1 MKKVL
6 ITGSGGLI
14 GSEAV
19 EYYCNKG
26 YQVVGTDNNF
36 REYFFG
42 KGGSVEWRLNELK
55 KHKNY
60 THYNSNIVNREEVEN
75 IFIQQ
80 GNFDLI
86 IHTAAQP
93 SHDWACKEPLTDF
106 NVNAVGTI
114 NLLES
119 YRLYSPDAVF
129 IFTSTNKVYGDTPNR
144 IALHEDETRFTPLLP
159 DHENGFDEW
168 VSIDHCLHSVFGA
181 SKVAADIMVQ
191 EYGKYFN
198 LKTVVF
204 RGGCLTGQKHSGVE
218 LHGFLSYLVKCC
230 VNDIPYTIFGYK
242 GKQVRDNIHSSD
254 LISAFDAYFESP
266 RANGE
271 VYNIGGGT
279 YSNCSVIEAINLIE
293 NMINKKL
300 NYTIKDENRIGDHI
314 WWISDTRK
322 FKRHFPNW
330 KQEYNMEKIIE
341 TFLK

>member
-1 MKKVL
+1 MKKIL

-26 YQVVGTDNNF
+26 YTVIGIDNNF

-42 KGGSVEWRLNELK
+42 NQGSVSWRIEELS

-60 THYNSNIVNREEVEN
+60 IHYNVDIRNYNSIED
-75 IFIQQ
+75 IFKTN
-80 GNFDLI
+80 GTFDLI

-106 NVNAVGTI
+106 NVNAVGTT
-114 NLLES
+114 NMLEA
-119 YRLYSPDAVF
+119 YRLYSPEAVF

-159 DHENGFDEW
+159 DHKNGFNEW

-266 RANGE
+266 KTNGE

-279 YSNCSVIEAINLIE
+279 YSNCSVLEAITLIE
-293 NMINKKL
+293 TMTNKKL
-300 NYTIKDENRIGDHI
+300 NYTIKDENRIGDHQ

-322 FKRHFPNW
+322 FKRHFPEW
-330 KQEYNMEKIIE
+330 KQVYNMERIIE
-341 TFLK
+341 TFIS